1 MSDDLLDRIRC
12 AAFEFHK
19 YNQIQPTSVYLGH
32 KEYAEI
38 RAMAGGSL
46 WVVGRNIEACGCKV
60 YEVNQPTHFH
70 VC

>member
-1 MSDDLLDRIRC
+1 MSDDILDRIRC

-38 RAMAGGSL
+38 RYMEGG
-46 WVVGRNIEACGCKV
+46 
-60 YEVNQPTHFH
+60 
-70 VC
+70 